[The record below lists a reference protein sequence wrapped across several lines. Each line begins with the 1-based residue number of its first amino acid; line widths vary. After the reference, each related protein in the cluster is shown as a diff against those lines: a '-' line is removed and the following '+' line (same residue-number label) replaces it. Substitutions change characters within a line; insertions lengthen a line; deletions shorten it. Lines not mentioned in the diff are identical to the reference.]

1 MIVSR
6 ARLDDLDAIMTL
18 ESSGFE
24 HAGWSRDS
32 WAGELSGA
40 DRQVLAYRDADDRLV
55 AVATLHLIED
65 FADLLRVVVAPE
77 RRGQGIGRKLLIAS
91 ILMAQASGAVR
102 ILLEVE
108 TDNLPALAVYT
119 RLGFSPIDRRRD
131 YYGPGLHALVM
142 ELPIESL
149 SYSPSSP
156 LEEVAS

>member
-6 ARLDDLDAIMTL
+6 ARFDDLDAIMTL
-18 ESSGFE
+18 EASGFE

-32 WAGELSGA
+32 WATELTAS

-55 AVATLHLIED
+55 AVATLHLVED
-65 FADLLRVVVAPE
+65 FADLLRVVVSPE
-77 RRGQGIGRKLLIAS
+77 RRGQGIARKLLIAS

-102 ILLEVE
+102 VLLEVE
-108 TDNLPALAVYT
+108 EDNVPARAVYT

-142 ELPIESL
+142 ELPIQAM
-149 SYSPSSP
+149 SSSRGP
-156 LEEVAS
+156 RNEVAS

>member
-6 ARLDDLDAIMTL
+6 ARFDDLDAIMTL
-18 ESSGFE
+18 EASGFE

-32 WAGELSGA
+32 WATELTAS

-55 AVATLHLIED
+55 AVATLHLVED
-65 FADLLRVVVAPE
+65 FADLLRVIVSPE
-77 RRGQGIGRKLLIAS
+77 RRGQGIARKLLIAS

-102 ILLEVE
+102 VLLEVE
-108 TDNLPALAVYT
+108 EDNVPARAVYT

-142 ELPIESL
+142 ELPIQAM
-149 SYSPSSP
+149 SSSRGP
-156 LEEVAS
+156 RNEVAS

>member
-6 ARLDDLDAIMTL
+6 ARLSDLDAIMAL
-18 ESSGFE
+18 EASGFE
-24 HAGWSRDS
+24 HAAWSRDS
-32 WAGELSGA
+32 WAAELNGT

-55 AVATLHLIED
+55 AVATLHLVED

-77 RRGQGIGRKLLIAS
+77 RRGQGIARKLLIAS
-91 ILMAQASGAVR
+91 ILMAQATGAVR

-108 TDNLPALAVYT
+108 EDNAPARAVYA

-131 YYGPGLHALVM
+131 YYGPGAHALVM

-149 SYSPSSP
+149 SYSPGSP
-156 LEEVAS
+156 LEVAS

>member
-6 ARLDDLDAIMTL
+6 ARLEDLDAIMDL
-18 ESSGFE
+18 EAAGFD
-24 HAGWSRDS
+24 HAGWSRES
-32 WAGELSGA
+32 WAGELTAS

-55 AVATLHLIED
+55 AVATLHIVED
-65 FADLLRVVVAPE
+65 FGDLLRVVVAPE
-77 RRGQGIGRKLLIAS
+77 RRGQGIARKLLIAS

-108 TDNLPALAVYT
+108 EDNAPAHAVYT

-142 ELPIESL
+142 ELPIEAL
-149 SYSPSSP
+149 SYSPGSP
-156 LEEVAS
+156 LEVAS

>member
-6 ARLDDLDAIMTL
+6 AKLKDLDAIMAL
-18 ESSGFE
+18 EATGFE

-32 WAGELSGA
+32 WSGELTGP
-40 DRQVLAYRDADDRLV
+40 DRQVLAYRDADDRLIG
-55 AVATLHLIED
+55 VATLHLVED

-77 RRGQGIGRKLLIAS
+77 RRGQGIARKLLIAS

-108 TDNLPALAVYT
+108 PDNAPALAVYT

-142 ELPIESL
+142 ELPIEAL
-149 SYSPSSP
+149 SYSPGSP
-156 LEEVAS
+156 MEVAS